1 MPPTCPHGQPQGECL
16 ICKTL
21 GMDPGGAGGSAPSG
35 GGRRSRAAS
44 GPAAPAVAPD
54 PGSALPRSWSPGP
67 ARQPGGY
74 PPAGGPPGH
83 QPRSLPHVAALVVV
97 GLVVA
102 GVAAWALLGVAFAI
116 LHLLELIV
124 VAGAA
129 GWVGYRIGHFRGRRG
144 G

>member
-1 MPPTCPHGQPQGECL
+1 MES
-16 ICKTL
+16 
-21 GMDPGGAGGSAPSG
+21 GGSASSG

-44 GPAAPAVAPD
+44 RPVAP
-54 PGSALPRSWSPGP
+54 PVSPGP
-67 ARQPGGY
+67 SGYPPVVGGQAGQPGGY
-74 PPAGGPPGH
+74 PRGVGGAAGGPVDH

-129 GWVGYRIGHFRGRRG
+129 GWVGYRVGHFRGRRG

>member
-1 MPPTCPHGQPQGECL
+1 M
-16 ICKTL
+16 
-21 GMDPGGAGGSAPSG
+21 
-35 GGRRSRAAS
+35 
-44 GPAAPAVAPD
+44 
-54 PGSALPRSWSPGP
+54 SPGP
-67 ARQPGGY
+67 SGYPPVVSGPPRQPGGY
-74 PPAGGPPGH
+74 PPGVGGPAGGPPAGQH
-83 QPRSLPHVAALVVV
+83 PRSLPHVAALVVV

-129 GWVGYRIGHFRGRRG
+129 GWVGYRVGHFRGRRG